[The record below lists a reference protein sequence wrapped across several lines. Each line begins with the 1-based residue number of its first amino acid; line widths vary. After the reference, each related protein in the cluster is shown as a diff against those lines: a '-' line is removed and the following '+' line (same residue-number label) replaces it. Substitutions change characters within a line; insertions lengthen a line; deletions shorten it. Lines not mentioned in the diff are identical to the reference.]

1 MRGQVESIQDPE
13 WWDQDSVMDVFDHV
27 CEKAGRN
34 TGLSAIFKG
43 NKKQPIMAKVSMRHL
58 NEMIREKNAFAREVN
73 EAWQDYVH
81 LKTRMDSEVAKVTK
95 RNNYL
100 VEELENWK
108 QQVIHFF
115 SMTNFQFEK
124 FQAFAAQLTQE
135 AQELKSKIEKNKRE
149 THRLTLLIDEQK
161 VNAAHL
167 QKRLD
172 RTERQR
178 DDALEAL
185 AMAQELTE
193 QLEGDRTKL
202 KTELEGMREANDHTL
217 SQRDEAL
224 KVVLHLRKLIDGQAH
239 LLEDIVHTL
248 PQEVTSSDESD
259 ATVQPSLKPALDRLA
274 VPSPQDR
281 SPSSMSNREKLEG
294 ADVTPE
300 MEDKFF
306 DGSQTPGS
314 NTGFPRGLDR
324 SKRYSLASISDVADK
339 SLKEK
344 TGAIADIIRNISEQC
359 ARAVDTLHLVD
370 EEYEALARDDV
381 SEAVG
386 PSIIGDD
393 DDMRST
399 NAEGDD
405 ARSEASVRR
414 NSDASERSA
423 VSGLTRP
430 TPDLTERS
438 GTSFSN
444 FSASRH
450 SAYTVATSIG
460 GGDNKMEE
468 EDEVEVSVADSLA
481 AAKAD
486 LKAVIKAD
494 PVKTG
499 RTSTKSV
506 EVVKDYGRRPVSH
519 VPVLADEDTDEEE
532 SRKIS
537 DGARLSLACLARS

>member
-1 MRGQVESIQDPE
+1 
-13 WWDQDSVMDVFDHV
+13 
-27 CEKAGRN
+27 
-34 TGLSAIFKG
+34 
-43 NKKQPIMAKVSMRHL
+43 
-58 NEMIREKNAFAREVN
+58 
-73 EAWQDYVH
+73 
-81 LKTRMDSEVAKVTK
+81 
-95 RNNYL
+95 
-100 VEELENWK
+100 
-108 QQVIHFF
+108 
-115 SMTNFQFEK
+115 MTNFQFEK

-135 AQELKSKIEKNKRE
+135 AQDLKSKIEKNKRE

-324 SKRYSLASISDVADK
+324 GKRYSLASISDVADK

-344 TGAIADIIRNISEQC
+344 TNAIADIIKNISEQC

-370 EEYEALARDDV
+370 EEYEALSRDDM

-386 PSIIGDD
+386 PSINGGDD
-393 DDMRST
+393 DELGST
-399 NAEGDD
+399 DAQGDD
-405 ARSEASVRR
+405 ARSECTSNRR
-414 NSDASERSA
+414 GSDVSERSTA
-423 VSGLTRP
+423 SAITRP
-430 TPDLTERS
+430 TPDLLERS
-438 GTSFSN
+438 STSFSN
-444 FSASRH
+444 FSNTNMSRH
-450 SAYTVATSIG
+450 SAYTDATSIG
-460 GGDNKMEE
+460 GNDKVAEE
-468 EDEVEVSVADSLA
+468 EDVTEQEDVVGAINS
-481 AAKAD
+481 AKAE
-486 LKAVIKAD
+486 IKSTQSKHSN
-494 PVKTG
+494 PIRTG
-499 RTSTKSV
+499 RTGRNV
-506 EVVKDYGRRPVSH
+506 EVVKAYGRPMSH
-519 VPVLADEDTDEEE
+519 VPVVADEDSDEEQG
-532 SRKIS
+532 RKRIS
-537 DGARLSLACLARS
+537 ENARLSLACVGGSGSD

>member
-1 MRGQVESIQDPE
+1 MHLQEKSMKRGKTTSISKLVWTLKLPRLLNVTTISSKNLRIGNSRYAD
-13 WWDQDSVMDVFDHV
+13 
-27 CEKAGRN
+27 AIY
-34 TGLSAIFKG
+34 SA
-43 NKKQPIMAKVSMRHL
+43 NKK
-58 NEMIREKNAFAREVN
+58 
-73 EAWQDYVH
+73 
-81 LKTRMDSEVAKVTK
+81 
-95 RNNYL
+95 
-100 VEELENWK
+100 
-108 QQVIHFF
+108 
-115 SMTNFQFEK
+115 FEK
-124 FQAFAAQLTQE
+124 FQAFAGQLTQE
-135 AQELKSKIEKNKRE
+135 ANELKSKIEKNKRE
-149 THRLTLLIDEQK
+149 THRLTMLIDEQK
-161 VNAAHL
+161 VNTAHL

-193 QLEGDRTKL
+193 QLEGDRAKL
-202 KTELEGMREANDHTL
+202 KVELAGMRNANEHVLT
-217 SQRDEAL
+217 QRDDAL

-239 LLEDIVHTL
+239 LLEDIVQTL
-248 PQEVTSSDESD
+248 PDGQVPEESD
-259 ATVQPSLKPALDRLA
+259 LSSQPSLKPALERLA
-274 VPSPQDR
+274 IPAPER
-281 SPSSMSNREKLEG
+281 STSVMSNREKLEG

-300 MEDKFF
+300 MEDEFF
-306 DGSQTPGS
+306 DGSQVNGS
-314 NTGFPRGLDR
+314 SGFPRGLDR

-499 RTSTKSV
+499 RTS
-506 EVVKDYGRRPVSH
+506 
-519 VPVLADEDTDEEE
+519 
-532 SRKIS
+532 
-537 DGARLSLACLARS
+537 